1 MAHLTGTVRKMVEKQ
16 CIEDGLLI
24 TNWGGLIGA
33 TVAEG
38 ALIAILSCLRRT
50 TCVSFLVH
58 HEKGWQTRNEESLF
72 KRKVGLHG
80 FGNIAQNLV
89 KLLAP
94 FGCHFETFS
103 PCTPDSVLEEYGA
116 RRQDSLK
123 SLFANNWIVSM
134 DAPNTLDT
142 YHIVNAEILGAMQDG
157 AVLVNTSRGAL
168 IDTDALV
175 AELKTGR
182 IYASVDVYEKEPLP
196 ADSELRGLLNCHLTC
211 HSAGPPRIGWLTS
224 GKQRLITLSVTRMA
238 RLSSGP

>member
-1 MAHLTGTVRKMVEKQ
+1 M
-16 CIEDGLLI
+16 LI
-24 TNWGGLIGA
+24 TNRGGLIGA
-33 TVAEG
+33 TLAEG

-103 PCTPDSVLEEYGA
+103 PYTPDSVLVRYGV

-134 DAPNTLDT
+134 HAPNTLDT
-142 YHIVNAEILGAMQDG
+142 YDIVNVEILDAMQDG
-157 AVLVNTSRGAL
+157 VVLVNTSRGAL

-196 ADSELRGLLNCHLTC
+196 TDSELR
-211 HSAGPPRIGWLTS
+211 
-224 GKQRLITLSVTRMA
+224 V
-238 RLSSGP
+238 SSD